1 MGDENQ
7 LPDPNS
13 TSETTTE
20 TPSIAASVQAH
31 AEAVNADVSDEA
43 DGADE
48 GGDEGTEE
56 SSSGA
61 ELAADGTAVAGAPGE
76 GGKKRKRRRRKKKTG
91 APGEELAAGAN
102 AAGANA
108 TGEGGEAKSGEPRKK
123 SPPKKDPGQI
133 PFGRYFDGGHARRHA
148 FAVGEVV
155 AGRVAKLLEG
165 AFLVDLFGKAT
176 AVVDENEPREVP
188 LPAPEPTLVVA
199 AEVSTEV
206 AAAAEGATAETAS
219 AAGDAAVEITAS
231 AESTGAAPSDST
243 QTEVAHADE
252 AAHVEAAHVDDH
264 DHGHDHAV
272 EDEHADDDGDASSAG
287 NELAA
292 PLEPEAAAP
301 VPAPAVG
308 TIFRGRV
315 GAVAES
321 GHIAIINRIVDV
333 KVART
338 YLEKAREDK
347 KRVRGVVYGFN
358 RGGFD
363 VLVEGIRV
371 FCPAS
376 GMALSHIENPEEYV
390 GQKLEFSVPPQKP
403 GFHGTVVSRRS
414 ILEREGRKAARERL
428 KTMKVGETVKG
439 RVSQV
444 RDFGFFID
452 IGGGLE
458 GMVHVSE
465 MSWDRMARP
474 SDVAKVG
481 DELEARV
488 IKIPDNKK
496 ERHERI
502 GLSLK
507 VLQADPWDVHGE
519 LLAEGRSFKGKVAR
533 VAEFGAFI
541 EIAPGVEGLL
551 HVSELGRDL
560 AHAKDA
566 VKVGD
571 ELDLIIERTD
581 KKQHRVSLSKLS
593 AADVASLAEGGS
605 LAARPPKLNSLTKVK
620 VDRVEPHGVFVQV
633 VGVVGKRGRGYIPN
647 SEMGTER
654 GTDHRRLF
662 PQGRELDVKVIGT
675 DRDGSLKFSR
685 KAFTNDEE
693 KRAVQDYRREAAKQ
707 GFGTFGDL
715 LRQKLEKGTS

>member
-1 MGDENQ
+1 MAEENQ
-7 LPDPNS
+7 SQDANATPDVNVQ
-13 TSETTTE
+13 
-20 TPSIAASVQAH
+20 PSPEPASVEAH
-31 AEAVNADVSDEA
+31 AVPTHAAVEASASEAVSSEAVSSEGGASESAEDSQ
-43 DGADE
+43 DGDDAEE
-48 GGDEGTEE
+48 GGDE
-56 SSSGA
+56 S
-61 ELAADGTAVAGAPGE
+61 GTATAEGAPAGE
-76 GGKKRKRRRRKKKTG
+76 GGKKRKRRRRKKKPGT
-91 APGEELAAGAN
+91 GEEGAAVAGAEGATPN
-102 AAGANA
+102 A
-108 TGEGGEAKSGEPRKK
+108 GGNKKK
-123 SPPKKDPGQI
+123 SAPKKDPGQI
-133 PFGRYFDGGHARRHA
+133 PFGRYFDGAHSARRHA

-155 AGRVAKLLEG
+155 AGRVSQLLEG
-165 AFLVDLFGKAT
+165 AFLVDLFGKAI
-176 AVVDENEPREVP
+176 AVVDEFEPREVP
-188 LPAPEPTLVVA
+188 LPAPEPVVVPA
-199 AEVSTEV
+199 VEGAAADATAAAPADGSAEVATAEAATDAAPAED
-206 AAAAEGATAETAS
+206 AAAA
-219 AAGDAAVEITAS
+219 S
-231 AESTGAAPSDST
+231 AE
-243 QTEVAHADE
+243 HAN
-252 AAHVEAAHVDDH
+252 VDDH
-264 DHGHDHAV
+264 DHAV
-272 EDEHADDDGDASSAG
+272 EEEHGDDEHEGSSAG
-287 NELAA
+287 NVLAA
-292 PLEPEAAAP
+292 AEAPTP

-333 KVART
+333 KAARAF
-338 YLEKAREDK
+338 LEKARDEK

-376 GMALSHIENPEEYV
+376 GMALSHIDKPEEYV

-403 GFHGTVVSRRS
+403 GFHGTVVSRRG
-414 ILEREGRKAARERL
+414 ILERESRKAARERI
-428 KTMKVGETVKG
+428 KTMKVGEQVKG

-465 MSWDRMARP
+465 MSWDRNARP
-474 SDVAKVG
+474 ADVAKVG
-481 DELEARV
+481 DEVEARV
-488 IKIPDNKK
+488 IKIPDQKK

-507 VLQADPWDVHGE
+507 ALQADPWDLHGE
-519 LLAEGRSFKGKVAR
+519 LLAEGRHFKGKVAR

-541 EIAPGVEGLL
+541 EVAPGVEGLL
-551 HVSELGRDL
+551 HVTELGRDIE
-560 AHAKDA
+560 HAA
-566 VKVGD
+566 NVVKEGD
-571 ELDLIIERTD
+571 ELDVIIERTD

-593 AADVASLAEGGS
+593 AADLAALAEGGTMG
-605 LAARPPKLNSLTKVK
+605 ARPPKQGGTTKVK
-620 VDRVEPHGVFVQV
+620 VDRVEHHGVFVQI

-654 GTDHRRLF
+654 GTDHRKLF
-662 PQGRELDVKVIGT
+662 PVGKELDVKAIGT

-715 LRQKLEKGTS
+715 LRQKLAKGD